1 MNHLQNLA
9 ILNNRYLVMRHG
21 ESLANQQGLIVSS
34 AENGVADFGLSNK
47 GRDQIK
53 KSINTNP
60 NVANVT
66 KIISSDFKRAQES
79 AEIVHHLLKDTSEIK
94 FNENLRERLF
104 GDFELSTNEHYQT
117 VWDHDAV
124 NSAHTF
130 DNVESTEAVMKR
142 VTSLVLSLEKE
153 FADETF
159 LLVSHGDTLQIL
171 QSAFKRSPAS
181 EHRQMPHLNTSE
193 IRELFLST

>member
-60 NVANVT
+60 DVANVT
-66 KIISSDFKRAQES
+66 KIISSDFKRAHES
-79 AEIVHHLLKDTSEIK
+79 SKIVHQLFACNSDITLS
-94 FNENLRERLF
+94 ENLRERFF
-104 GDFELSTNEHYQT
+104 GNFELATNEHYQS
-117 VWDHDAV
+117 VWDNDVV
-124 NSAHTF
+124 NSAHTL
-130 DNVESTEAVMKR
+130 DNVESTDAVMKR
-142 VTSLVLSLEKE
+142 ATSLVLSLEQE
-153 FADETF
+153 FSGETF
-159 LLVSHGDTLQIL
+159 LLASHGDTLQIL
-171 QSAFKRSPAS
+171 QAAFKKSPAS
-181 EHRQMPHLNTSE
+181 EHRQMPHLNTAE
-193 IRELFLST
+193 IRELFLSI